1 MGRLIREET
10 VKDAAKRLPKEVR
23 KPFLRAWKAAGC
35 MDIYGG
41 NLDNYISVI
50 GQVLERKQNEVAHLR
65 KAIEGV
71 RKTLLE
77 ESSRI
82 IH

>member
-1 MGRLIREET
+1 MGRLIRKET

-35 MDIYGG
+35 LDLYDG
-41 NLDNYISVI
+41 NLDNYLSVI
-50 GQVLERKQNEVAHLR
+50 GQVLERKQNEVAHL
-65 KAIEGV
+65 KKVIKGV

-77 ESSRI
+77 ESNRI
-82 IH
+82 IY